1 MGPCTTSFEGQSR
14 QWDLAAGCASSSKC
28 CAWCVLDR
36 YSRSVRHRLPELQAD
51 LMKRILIVHNLL
63 EGQKIVHELDDK
75 DFAIELVEGENF
87 DENDDLDIESRLFFK
102 VD

>member
-1 MGPCTTSFEGQSR
+1 MQT
-14 QWDLAAGCASSSKC
+14 
-28 CAWCVLDR
+28 
-36 YSRSVRHRLPELQAD
+36 D

>member
-1 MGPCTTSFEGQSR
+1 
-14 QWDLAAGCASSSKC
+14 
-28 CAWCVLDR
+28 
-36 YSRSVRHRLPELQAD
+36 
-51 LMKRILIVHNLL
+51 MKRILIVHNLL
-63 EGQKIVHELDDK
+63 EGQKIVHERDDK

>member
-1 MGPCTTSFEGQSR
+1 MEVQPP
-14 QWDLAAGCASSSKC
+14 QWDLVAGCASSSQRC
-28 CAWCVLDR
+28 GSRVLDR
-36 YSRSVRHRLPELQAD
+36 YSRSGRHRLPELRAD